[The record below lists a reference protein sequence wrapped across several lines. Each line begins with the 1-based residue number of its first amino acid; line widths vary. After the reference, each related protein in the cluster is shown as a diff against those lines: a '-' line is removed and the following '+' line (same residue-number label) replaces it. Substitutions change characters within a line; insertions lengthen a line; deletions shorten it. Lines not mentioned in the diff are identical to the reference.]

1 VKIRLFLPALAL
13 VGVLL
18 LAACGDDKTSVPVP
32 PITASI
38 LIEPNADDPRWL
50 RDVVVAKGT
59 DGYEL
64 LEAAV
69 DGEMAAEWYPEFR
82 SHFVTEIQGIA
93 AEGSA
98 FWGVFLWN
106 EGTEGWEPLPIG
118 ADLFSVKQ
126 GHAMGWA
133 LVEFDQDNPQVP
145 VSTP

>member
-1 VKIRLFLPALAL
+1 MKIRLFLPALAL

-18 LAACGDDKTSVPVP
+18 LAACGDGTTSVAPP

-50 RDVVVAKGT
+50 RDVIVAKGT

-69 DGEMAAEWYPEFR
+69 DGDLVAQWFPEFR

-93 AEGSA
+93 PEGFA

-106 EGTEGWEPLPIG
+106 EGTEGWEPLPFG
-118 ADLFSVKQ
+118 ADLLSVKQ
-126 GHAMGWA
+126 GHVMGWA
-133 LVEFDQDNPQVP
+133 LVEFDPDNPRVP
-145 VSTP
+145 LSTP